1 MIPDYLNSNPR
12 SVSIKFFG
20 VKGAVK
26 ILKFSKRFDL
36 INLDRNLQQ
45 KPNVM
50 KSNLEYFTPWMME
63 DEFYNL
69 ENGIQTFLIPKTGDY
84 KLTLA
89 GFGFQTN
96 RACQIVIHRRLQLGQ
111 KLQFFIRSG
120 TFLFVNGKTLVAVA
134 GGAGYSKN
142 KIRQS
147 SASLRLVFKQFS
159 YII

>member
-1 MIPDYLNSNPR
+1 
-12 SVSIKFFG
+12 
-20 VKGAVK
+20 
-26 ILKFSKRFDL
+26 
-36 INLDRNLQQ
+36 
-45 KPNVM
+45 M

-84 KLTLA
+84 KLTLT

-120 TFLFVNGKTLVAVA
+120 TFLFVNSKTLVAVA

-147 SASLRLVFKQFS
+147 SASLRLVFKPFS
-159 YII
+159 HIICI

>member
-1 MIPDYLNSNPR
+1 MS
-12 SVSIKFFG
+12 
-20 VKGAVK
+20 
-26 ILKFSKRFDL
+26 LKPYKRFDL

-45 KPNVM
+45 KSNLM
-50 KSNLEYFTPWMME
+50 ESNLEYFTPWMME

-84 KLTLA
+84 RLTLT

-96 RACQIVIHRRLQLGQ
+96 RACQIIINRRLQVGQ

-120 TFLFVNGKTLVAVA
+120 TFLFVNNKTLVAVA

-147 SASLRLVFKQFS
+147 SASLSWVSSNKNILR
-159 YII
+159 

>member
-1 MIPDYLNSNPR
+1 M
-12 SVSIKFFG
+12 
-20 VKGAVK
+20 K
-26 ILKFSKRFDL
+26 ILKPSKRFDL

-45 KPNVM
+45 KPNLM

-84 KLTLA
+84 KLTLT

-120 TFLFVNGKTLVAVA
+120 TFLFVNSKTLVAVA

-147 SASLRLVFKQFS
+147 SASLRLVFKPFS
-159 YII
+159 HMI